1 MARHAAQPTLAG
13 SGVCLL
19 LQVLFTFENHVCI
32 LPSPYSLSLSQ
43 GEERVSDAPERERER
58 ERERGISCGIP
69 SRNQILTGELLCV
82 RVLCMQALV
91 HNKTLSE

>member
-19 LQVLFTFENHVCI
+19 LQVLFTFQNHVCT

-58 ERERGISCGIP
+58 EREIEVFLAECLHEIKYSEENYSACVYCACR
-69 SRNQILTGELLCV
+69 RLCII
-82 RVLCMQALV
+82 RR
-91 HNKTLSE
+91 